1 MPPGSHHDEIGS
13 AFMRRL
19 KNLSLDI
26 SLFVGSSPLPRF
38 TFGHYDF
45 RGSVLLADVEQRE
58 GQVVTFERMGERHCA
73 VNRNLRVRRVIHR
86 DEDVSQTHR
95 SAFE

>member
-26 SLFVGSSPLPRF
+26 PLFVGPSPLPRF
-38 TFGHYDF
+38 TLGHYDF
-45 RGSVLLADVEQRE
+45 RESVLLADVEQRE
-58 GQVVTFERMGERHCA
+58 GQFVTFERMGE
-73 VNRNLRVRRVIHR
+73 
-86 DEDVSQTHR
+86 
-95 SAFE
+95 